1 MRNARLAAVASLA
14 TALLAAGCGGA
25 KKSAAESSAAPASGG
40 TPWVARH
47 GLTAAQYQTTF
58 THLVKK
64 GYRLKTVSGYTSG
77 GAVRYAAL
85 WVKQGGPA
93 WAARHGLTSSKYQAA
108 FDHYK
113 KTGYRLTHVSGYA
126 VGGAPRFAAIWQ
138 KTSGPAWQARHN
150 LTAAQYQQ
158 TFEDLKSKGYRLRDV
173 SGYAVNGKDLYAAI
187 WDKSGGPGWVAR
199 HGLTAAQYQQ
209 AFDDYVK
216 KGYRLELVSGYNV
229 GGTDLYAA
237 LWEKSGGP
245 LYAARHGVPGAFY
258 QDVFDNLYY
267 QGYQPVYVN
276 GFASGSS
283 SRLNAIWENT
293 TWKSADL
300 ELIGDKVAAYMTT
313 HSIPGLALAITKD
326 GRLVYAGGF
335 GLADKSTGQEAS
347 PTQLFRIAS
356 VSKPITPV
364 AVMRLLEQGKLT
376 SLDLKVFGPNSIL
389 GSQYATP
396 DNNTSIESITVR
408 QLLQHIS
415 GFTTKVDDMNDPMF
429 QHTDYST
436 DELINW
442 ALKTKAPI
450 NSPGSVYE
458 YSNFGYKI
466 LGRVIAAKS
475 GQSYEDY
482 VRSVLASTGVTDMV
496 LAANAAADRKP
507 HEVVYYPSSAYDLN
521 VNRFDAH
528 GGWLASAI
536 DLTRFMVRVDG
547 LGTKPDIVNGTDY
560 TTMTTKSGVLD
571 ADGVD
576 PTYAFG
582 WVVGGGYQW
591 HNGCMTG
598 TIALMGRA
606 PSGITYSATVNTR
619 PSTDP
624 CANKL
629 RQALDTIVGGVSA
642 WPAYDLF

>member
-1 MRNARLAAVASLA
+1 MRNAR
-14 TALLAAGCGGA
+14 LAAGCGGA

-158 TFEDLKSKGYRLRDV
+158 TFEDLKSKGYRMR
-173 SGYAVNGKDLYAAI
+173 G
-187 WDKSGGPGWVAR
+187 
-199 HGLTAAQYQQ
+199 
-209 AFDDYVK
+209 
-216 KGYRLELVSGYNV
+216 VSGYNV

-642 WPAYDLF
+642 WPAYDLV

>member
-93 WAARHGLTSSKYQAA
+93 
-108 FDHYK
+108 
-113 KTGYRLTHVSGYA
+113 
-126 VGGAPRFAAIWQ
+126 
-138 KTSGPAWQARHN
+138 
-150 LTAAQYQQ
+150 
-158 TFEDLKSKGYRLRDV
+158 
-173 SGYAVNGKDLYAAI
+173 
-187 WDKSGGPGWVAR
+187 
-199 HGLTAAQYQQ
+199 
-209 AFDDYVK
+209 
-216 KGYRLELVSGYNV
+216 
-229 GGTDLYAA
+229 
-237 LWEKSGGP
+237 
-245 LYAARHGVPGAFY
+245 YAARHGVPGAFY

-376 SLDLKVFGPNSIL
+376 SLDL
-389 GSQYATP
+389 
-396 DNNTSIESITVR
+396 
-408 QLLQHIS
+408 
-415 GFTTKVDDMNDPMF
+415 
-429 QHTDYST
+429 
-436 DELINW
+436 
-442 ALKTKAPI
+442 
-450 NSPGSVYE
+450 
-458 YSNFGYKI
+458 
-466 LGRVIAAKS
+466 
-475 GQSYEDY
+475 
-482 VRSVLASTGVTDMV
+482 
-496 LAANAAADRKP
+496 
-507 HEVVYYPSSAYDLN
+507 N

-582 WVVGGGYQW
+582 WVVGGGYRP
-591 HNGCMTG
+591 HAEEVRPLRRPVARGARAVLLAG
-598 TIALMGRA
+598 EDDERHALREVALRGLEDRRLLAVREVYRPRALALRHEQVPEADVGEGAAHHHLVVAAPRAVRVEVLALDAGEDVRVGAAEHLALDRLGDRVRDLLGR
-606 PSGITYSATVNTR
+606 R
-619 PSTDP
+619 PQVSQVYVFAVPVLPQRFGLEVDVHP
-624 CANKL
+624 AGERVGDDERRRGEVVRLHFRMDARLEVAVPREDGADDEVVLRHRLRDRVGQRPRVPDASRAAVADGVEAELLEVL
-629 RQALDTIVGGVSA
+629 RQTRLVVVLGDHLRARREARLHPRLALEPALDG
-642 WPAYDLF
+642 LLRQ